1 MAPRLSPGRHRL
13 VIAEV
18 RYVLM
23 DIHDVGPRP
32 SAQVVHEAGGW
43 SAFIPGLPIA
53 ADGATSEEA
62 IDELVDAIREYA
74 EDWHDRLR
82 HAPNHR
88 ESWRMVQLVD
98 LSEDDE
104 LRAWLRAAP
113 Q

>member
-1 MAPRLSPGRHRL
+1 
-13 VIAEV
+13 
-18 RYVLM
+18 M
-23 DIHDVGPRP
+23 DIHEADALP

-82 HAPNHR
+82 HAPNHQENR
-88 ESWRMVQLVD
+88 EIAQLVG
-98 LSEDDE
+98 LSDDE
-104 LRAWLRAAP
+104 LRAWLRGQRGDLAGSRP
-113 Q
+113 ERP